1 MPVKE
6 ENFNEDNQTRLE
18 GGKFIHRYGRYGGV
32 ALLLSF
38 ALLVLYY
45 GLGMIIVHKINDDPD
60 FKSAS
65 TPTGGSSAVSV
76 AAALID
82 REVNTN
88 SWVAN
93 DPFFMPGYLL
103 DNMPHYQQGI
113 IYAIS
118 RFAVEMTDQIG
129 RSRGS
134 SEVDKDLDKASG
146 LLKYPGTTWI
156 FDFSTSMVP
165 TASSESQY
173 RSAQRSLLAYN
184 QRLASGEAKFERR
197 ADNLQATLL
206 RFTADLGSS
215 SAVIDDHL
223 AKAGQWG
230 IDTEADDIFYSAK
243 GRLYAYYL
251 ILRDLGEDFE
261 SVNANKELSPSWLLM
276 LDSLRQASTLDPLV
290 VVNGKP
296 DGLVGPSHLAALGFY
311 LLRARTQLR
320 EIINILQK

>member
-1 MPVKE
+1 MKE
-6 ENFNEDNQTRLE
+6 DNFSGDNQTRLE
-18 GGKFIHRYGRYGGV
+18 GGKSIHRYGRYGGV
-32 ALLLSF
+32 VLLLSF
-38 ALLVLYY
+38 VLLVCYY
-45 GLGMIIVHKINDDPD
+45 GFGMIIVHKIDDDPD
-60 FKSAS
+60 FKSDS
-65 TPTGGSSAVSV
+65 TPVGGSNAVSV
-76 AAALID
+76 VAALID

-93 DPFFMPGYLL
+93 DPFFMPGYVL

-156 FDFSTSMVP
+156 FDFSTSIVP

-173 RSAQRSLLAYN
+173 RSARRSLLAYN
-184 QRLASGEAKFERR
+184 QRLAKDEAKFERR

-251 ILRDLGEDFE
+251 ILRDLGKDFE
-261 SVNANKELSPSWLLM
+261 SVNANKELSTSWLLM
-276 LDSLRQASTLDPLV
+276 LDSLRQASSLDPLV

>member
-1 MPVKE
+1 MKE
-6 ENFNEDNQTRLE
+6 DNFSGDNQTRLE
-18 GGKFIHRYGRYGGV
+18 GGKSIHRYGRYGGII
-32 ALLLSF
+32 LLLSF
-38 ALLVLYY
+38 VLLVCYY
-45 GLGMIIVHKINDDPD
+45 GFGMIIVHKIDDDPD
-60 FKSAS
+60 FKSDS
-65 TPTGGSSAVSV
+65 TPVGGSNAVSV
-76 AAALID
+76 VAALID

-93 DPFFMPGYLL
+93 DPFFMPGYVL

-156 FDFSTSMVP
+156 FDFSTSIVP

-173 RSAQRSLLAYN
+173 RSARRSLLAYN
-184 QRLASGEAKFERR
+184 QRLAKDEAKFERR

-251 ILRDLGEDFE
+251 ILRDLGKDFE

-276 LDSLRQASTLDPLV
+276 LDSLRQASSLDPLV

>member
-1 MPVKE
+1 MKE
-6 ENFNEDNQTRLE
+6 DNFSEDNQTRLE
-18 GGKFIHRYGRYGGV
+18 GGKSIHRYGRYGGIV
-32 ALLLSF
+32 LLLSF
-38 ALLVLYY
+38 VLLVCYY
-45 GLGMIIVHKINDDPD
+45 GFGMIIVHKINDDPD

-65 TPTGGSSAVSV
+65 TPVGGSNAISV
-76 AAALID
+76 VAALID

-93 DPFFMPGYLL
+93 DPFFMPGYVL
-103 DNMPHYQQGI
+103 DNMPNYQQGI

-156 FDFSTSMVP
+156 FDFSTSIVP

-173 RSAQRSLLAYN
+173 RSARRSLLAYN
-184 QRLASGEAKFERR
+184 QRLAKDEAKFERR

-230 IDTEADDIFYSAK
+230 IDTEADDIFYSVK

-251 ILRDLGEDFE
+251 ILRDLGKDFE
-261 SVNANKELSPSWLLM
+261 SVNTNKELSPSWLLM
-276 LDSLRQASTLDPLV
+276 LDSLRQASSLDPLV

>member
-1 MPVKE
+1 MKE
-6 ENFNEDNQTRLE
+6 DNFSGDNQTRLE
-18 GGKFIHRYGRYGGV
+18 GGKSIHRYGRYGGV
-32 ALLLSF
+32 VLLLSLV
-38 ALLVLYY
+38 LLVCYY
-45 GLGMIIVHKINDDPD
+45 GFGMIIVHKIDDDPD
-60 FKSAS
+60 FKSDS
-65 TPTGGSSAVSV
+65 TPVGGSNAVSV
-76 AAALID
+76 VAALID

-93 DPFFMPGYLL
+93 DPFFMPGYVL

-156 FDFSTSMVP
+156 FDFSTSIVP

-173 RSAQRSLLAYN
+173 RSARRSLLAYN
-184 QRLASGEAKFERR
+184 QRLAKDEAKFERR

-251 ILRDLGEDFE
+251 ILRDLGKDFE

-276 LDSLRQASTLDPLV
+276 LDSLRQASSLDPLV

>member
-1 MPVKE
+1 MKE
-6 ENFNEDNQTRLE
+6 DNFSGDNQTRLE
-18 GGKFIHRYGRYGGV
+18 GKKSIHRYGRYGGV
-32 ALLLSF
+32 VLLLSF
-38 ALLVLYY
+38 VLLVCYY
-45 GLGMIIVHKINDDPD
+45 GFGMIIVHKIDDDPD
-60 FKSAS
+60 FKSDS
-65 TPTGGSSAVSV
+65 TPVGGSNAVSV
-76 AAALID
+76 VAALID

-93 DPFFMPGYLL
+93 DPFFMPGYVL
-103 DNMPHYQQGI
+103 DNMPNYQQGI

-156 FDFSTSMVP
+156 FDFSTSIVP

-173 RSAQRSLLAYN
+173 RSARRSLLAYN
-184 QRLASGEAKFERR
+184 QRLAKDEAKFERR

-230 IDTEADDIFYSAK
+230 IDTEADDIFYSVK

-251 ILRDLGEDFE
+251 ILRDLGKDFE

-276 LDSLRQASTLDPLV
+276 LDSLRQASSLDPLV

>member
-1 MPVKE
+1 MKE
-6 ENFNEDNQTRLE
+6 DNFSGDNQTRLE
-18 GGKFIHRYGRYGGV
+18 GGKSIHRYGRYGGIV
-32 ALLLSF
+32 LLLSF
-38 ALLVLYY
+38 VLLVCYY
-45 GLGMIIVHKINDDPD
+45 GFGMIIVHKIDDDPD
-60 FKSAS
+60 FKSDS
-65 TPTGGSSAVSV
+65 TPVGGSNAVSV
-76 AAALID
+76 VAALID

-93 DPFFMPGYLL
+93 DPFFMPGYVL

-156 FDFSTSMVP
+156 FDFSTSIVP

-173 RSAQRSLLAYN
+173 RSARRSLLAYN
-184 QRLASGEAKFERR
+184 QRLAKDEAKFERR

-251 ILRDLGEDFE
+251 ILRDLGKDFE

-276 LDSLRQASTLDPLV
+276 LDSLRQASSLDPLV

>member
-1 MPVKE
+1 
-6 ENFNEDNQTRLE
+6 
-18 GGKFIHRYGRYGGV
+18 
-32 ALLLSF
+32 
-38 ALLVLYY
+38 
-45 GLGMIIVHKINDDPD
+45 
-60 FKSAS
+60 
-65 TPTGGSSAVSV
+65 
-76 AAALID
+76 
-82 REVNTN
+82 
-88 SWVAN
+88 
-93 DPFFMPGYLL
+93 MPGYVL
-103 DNMPHYQQGI
+103 DNMPNYQQGI

-156 FDFSTSMVP
+156 FDFSTSIVP

-173 RSAQRSLLAYN
+173 RSARRSLLAYN

-251 ILRDLGEDFE
+251 ILRDLGKDFE
-261 SVNANKELSPSWLLM
+261 SVNANKELSLP
-276 LDSLRQASTLDPLV
+276 
-290 VVNGKP
+290 G
-296 DGLVGPSHLAALGFY
+296 Y
-311 LLRARTQLR
+311 
-320 EIINILQK
+320 

>member
-1 MPVKE
+1 MLVE
-6 ENFNEDNQTRLE
+6 ENKLNWNSEESSKGRKEFNRFGRL
-18 GGKFIHRYGRYGGV
+18 
-32 ALLLSF
+32 S
-38 ALLVLYY
+38 
-45 GLGMIIVHKINDDPD
+45 GLAIIIIVLIGVIYYTIGMAVVHKVDDNVD
-60 FKSAS
+60 FKFSGTKA
-65 TPTGGSSAVSV
+65 GGSYAVSLS
-76 AAALID
+76 AALID
-82 REVNTN
+82 REVNIN

-103 DNMPHYQQGI
+103 DNMPNYQQGI
-113 IYAIS
+113 IYAVS
-118 RFAVEMTDQIG
+118 RFVMEMTDQIG

-156 FDFSTSMVP
+156 FDFSTSIAP

-173 RSAQRSLLAYN
+173 RSARRSLLAYN
-184 QRLASGEAKFERR
+184 ERLAKGDAMFERR
-197 ADNLQATLL
+197 ADNLQATLM
-206 RFTADLGSS
+206 RFTADLGSN

-223 AKAGQWG
+223 AKAGHWG
-230 IDTEADDIFYSAK
+230 FDTKVDDVFYSAK

-251 ILRDLGEDFE
+251 ILRGLGKDFE
-261 SVNANKELSPSWLLM
+261 SVNSNKELTSSWALM
-276 LDSLRQASTLDPLV
+276 LESLRQAASLDPLV

-296 DGLVGPSHLAALGFY
+296 DGAIAPSHLASLGFY